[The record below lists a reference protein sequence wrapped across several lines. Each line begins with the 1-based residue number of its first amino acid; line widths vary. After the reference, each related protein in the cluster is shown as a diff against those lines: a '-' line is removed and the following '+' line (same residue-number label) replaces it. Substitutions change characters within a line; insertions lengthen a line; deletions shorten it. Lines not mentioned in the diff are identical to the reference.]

1 MSRNPPLCGLWQVVA
16 ARVVAHDLGRCAR
29 GGFRRMRY
37 LFARLG

>member
-16 ARVVAHDLGRCAR
+16 ARVVAHVGRCAR